1 MICMTTSKPGVTSE
15 RGRWVNCKIFAAVW
29 VSYNP
34 HHVPNT
40 PDPCYY
46 SKGGQPHKSLHI
58 QLLSL
63 FKFNF
68 AGGCK
73 ASWLLVSLTFFFVCT
88 AHTRRNWSMWGSTG
102 VHLRIK
108 QLQKPNFIFCHYVG
122 TIIITNRDSCREKR
136 FDIHDGSYS
145 FLDSAACMKMGQGE
159 TILKWSR

>member
-1 MICMTTSKPGVTSE
+1 M
-15 RGRWVNCKIFAAVW
+15 
-29 VSYNP
+29 
-34 HHVPNT
+34 
-40 PDPCYY
+40 
-46 SKGGQPHKSLHI
+46 KGGVGSIARFSLRYGCHI
-58 QLLSL
+58 THITFLTLQTRVTIAKVVNHISRYISSYCL

-122 TIIITNRDSCREKR
+122 TIIITNRDSCREKS